1 VTTGFALHSTWFT
14 AAVDIDI
21 TQSSTMNNTKPSRYT
36 RIGAEMDAW
45 GWLQFRGGF
54 RYDLESND
62 SNQVTLGMGLSPFNI
77 VHFDLTGMLSEDETY
92 GLVAQTS
99 FTF

>member
-1 VTTGFALHSTWFT
+1 
-14 AAVDIDI
+14 
-21 TQSSTMNNTKPSRYT
+21 
-36 RIGAEMDAW
+36 MDAW

-54 RYDLESND
+54 RYDLEDND

-77 VHFDLTGMLSEDETY
+77 GHFDLTGMLSEDETY